1 MLSQRRLGVV
11 LGCVNIVAKNLVQL
25 AYTPMLL
32 SFVGEADYLPFVP
45 DGKKL
50 AYVVTFG
57 VSEIG
62 SGRERTVELLNGI
75 PSISMREDAGA
86 RIVLEHHR
94 VSGPTFDLARCEDE
108 DWDRVDS
115 VLALQRRKSVEWL
128 SEALEAAL
136 SSKFET
142 ANES

>member
-1 MLSQRRLGVV
+1 MGQRRLGVV

-25 AYTPMLL
+25 VYTPTLL
-32 SFVGEADYLPFVP
+32 SFVGKADYLPFVP

-50 AYVVTFG
+50 AYAVSFG

-75 PSISMREDAGA
+75 PSISMRGDAGA

-94 VSGPTFDLARCEDE
+94 ANGLAFDLVRCEDE
-108 DWDRVDS
+108 DWDRLDAI
-115 VLALQRRKSVEWL
+115 LALQRRKSVEWL
-128 SEALEAAL
+128 FEALEAAL